1 MIESGGASPQTA
13 VAARSLQATDTARN
27 RVFPVDV
34 WYPEAGGSAGAL
46 PLILFSHHSG
56 GTRHASTF
64 LTTHLASHG
73 YLVAAMDH
81 SEVVAPELLRKDNET
96 PEQKAKRGEGWI
108 ASRLPDL
115 VFLLDYMLSQQLP
128 EVRIDADRI
137 GAVGHSFG
145 GWTVLEAPS
154 VEPRIRSVVALAP
167 GGSRKRRAG
176 IIPATAEFRWTREV
190 SLLLVAADQDACLP
204 IDSMYELFERAPE
217 PKKMIVLERAD
228 HMHFLDDVE
237 KSHEAF
243 RTMPV
248 EGDLAKIQ
256 ADMRPIVELCT
267 GDEAHSL
274 IQDVTLAHFNATFKG
289 RGL

>member
-1 MIESGGASPQTA
+1 MGQYVGGSSVPA

-34 WYPEAGGSAGAL
+34 WYPEAAGNAAAL

-56 GTRHASTF
+56 GSRRASTF

-81 SEVVAPELLRKDNET
+81 SEVVAPELLRKQNET
-96 PEQKAKRGEGWI
+96 PEETAKRGEAWI
-108 ASRLPDL
+108 ASRVPDL
-115 VFLLDYMLSQQLP
+115 RFLLDYMLSQPVP
-128 EVRIDADRI
+128 EVLVDADRI

-145 GWTVLEAPS
+145 GWTVLEVPG

-176 IIPATAEFRWTREV
+176 IIPATAEFGWTREV
-190 SLLLVAADQDACLP
+190 PMLLVAADQDACLP
-204 IDSMYELFERAPE
+204 IDGMYELFERAPQ
-217 PKKMIVLERAD
+217 PKKMVVLERAD
-228 HMHFLDDVE
+228 HMHFVDDVE

-256 ADMRPIVELCT
+256 ADMRPIAELCT
-267 GDEAHSL
+267 GKETHSL
-274 IQDVTLAHFNATFKG
+274 IQDVTLAHFNATLKG
-289 RGL
+289 